1 MATSSYSPVGEPEIT
16 FADLDTASG
25 DVGGRKSFHSIN
37 IREVSDGHSNPDS
50 GLPVE
55 VTWNRT
61 PTFRSSREHIGTEKS
76 SFSNVSAAKPS
87 PSIRDGSWTFE
98 LVSLLVSALAV
109 GGIIGVLAY
118 FQGRPL
124 PEWPLNISLNSLIAL
139 LATIANANL
148 AIPLQNGL
156 SQLKWIRFKA
166 GPAPL
171 TDMEAFD
178 DASRGTWGA
187 IKLLAR
193 TRGG

>member
-1 MATSSYSPVGEPEIT
+1 MSTYSPVGEPDIT
-16 FADLDTASG
+16 FADFDTASG
-25 DVGGRKSFHSIN
+25 DVGGRKSFQSIN
-37 IREVSDGHSNPDS
+37 IREVSEG
-50 GLPVE
+50 
-55 VTWNRT
+55 
-61 PTFRSSREHIGTEKS
+61 RSSPQSGHHAAGSWGGSSVSNTLKDQTEKAS
-76 SFSNVSAAKPS
+76 YSEEPNRQALQ
-87 PSIRDGSWTFE
+87 SIANGSWTFE
-98 LVSLLVSALAV
+98 IVSLLVSTIAV

-118 FQGRPL
+118 FEGRPL
-124 PEWPLNISLNSLIAL
+124 PEWPLNITLNSLIAL
-139 LATIANANL
+139 LATIANASL

-187 IKLLAR
+187 IKLLAK